1 MAKLTDKQQRF
12 VEEYLIDL
20 NATKAAIRAG
30 YSAKNADKIGSELLG
45 KTRVAE
51 AVACAMA
58 ERSRRTGISQDR
70 VLQELAKIS
79 FSDMRNFV
87 DVVDGEVRLKN
98 MEDISPDD
106 SACIQEITTTKTVK
120 SFGDTEI
127 ETTVTKMKLADK
139 KGSLESL
146 GRHLGMFN
154 DKLQI
159 NANMG
164 VKIIDDI
171 GSTGQNINSIEDDV
185 DDGS

>member
-1 MAKLTDKQQRF
+1 MAKLTDKQQLF

-20 NATKAAIRAG
+20 NATQAAIRAG

-51 AVACAMA
+51 AVACAIA

-79 FSDMRNFV
+79 FADMRNFV

-127 ETTVTKMKLADK
+127 ETVVTKIKLADK
-139 KGSLESL
+139 KASLELL
-146 GRHLGMFN
+146 GKHLGIFTDSIRLTGDVGVTIIN
-154 DKLQI
+154 DIPRK
-159 NANMG
+159 G
-164 VKIIDDI
+164 
-171 GSTGQNINSIEDDV
+171 NS
-185 DDGS
+185 